1 MGSHLCSE
9 LELEIELE
17 VGKKFK
23 TNGKT
28 YSYLLPQLCVC
39 HGRHELRASLEVLMD
54 LMTRIAGS
62 EEEHAARLRKARVA
76 IRQTS
81 PVANSS
87 VTSYQVRSC
96 AHSKQKMPIMHVP
109 I

>member
-1 MGSHLCSE
+1 MALKQTVTCYRS
-9 LELEIELE
+9 
-17 VGKKFK
+17 
-23 TNGKT
+23 
-28 YSYLLPQLCVC
+28 PCVC

-62 EEEHAARLRKARVA
+62 EEEHAARPIRKARVA

-81 PVANSS
+81 PAVANSL
-87 VTSYQVRSC
+87 TSYQVRSC
-96 AHSKQKMPIMHVP
+96 AHSKQKMPIVHVP